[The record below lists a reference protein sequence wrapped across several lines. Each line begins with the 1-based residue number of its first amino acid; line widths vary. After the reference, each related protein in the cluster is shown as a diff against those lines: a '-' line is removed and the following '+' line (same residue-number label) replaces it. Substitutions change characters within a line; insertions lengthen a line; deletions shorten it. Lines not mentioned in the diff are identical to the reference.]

1 MHNHVPR
8 AFDHPQ
14 LNPCSPFRVH
24 TYLVHS
30 RSKGISF
37 AIDLWPSEMIQP
49 AAAAAASAIASASA
63 TSARPSALSAYR
75 TLLRAIRKSFP
86 GDQHANSAGR
96 AEVRGHFE
104 GNRGEAD
111 ERRLAEL
118 ERDARDAAEMLR
130 TMVVQAR
137 LNDRGNFGEPWGQRL
152 EERWGE

>member
-1 MHNHVPR
+1 
-8 AFDHPQ
+8 
-14 LNPCSPFRVH
+14 
-24 TYLVHS
+24 
-30 RSKGISF
+30 
-37 AIDLWPSEMIQP
+37 MIQP

-86 GDQHANSAGR
+86 GDQHAQSAGR

-137 LNDRGNFGEPWGQRL
+137 LNERGNYGESL
-152 EERWGE
+152 GE